1 MHFYTEMY
9 FIKFWIFTNNLFGFF
24 IIPICVEMKWF
35 KGMACIVCFE
45 FFWFS
50 YVFRVVSKEASDMKW
65 VDNILF

>member
-1 MHFYTEMY
+1 M
-9 FIKFWIFTNNLFGFF
+9 NNLFGFF